1 MRERSAGFTLL
12 EMIIA
17 MLIISA
23 IVLMVYTSYSTV
35 VQTWKRNHARAAEFR
50 LEKVGDRLLREDW
63 KNIVPYTFGTERG
76 AYSFMYGASD
86 RVAYATTHRLGA
98 HRRFG
103 GGIYF
108 SLLLLR
114 QSDDGLDLYC
124 YKTDAPEPD
133 LMLLVRLYQSGDN
146 DPRIRMLEEMFT
158 EQALWLKTVDEAVFS
173 FDTES
178 ASETDSVVDTED
190 VDDDLQ
196 VLPLD
201 KWQALEAPR
210 RIRLSLRLGTG
221 YSWLESELPV
231 ADAVN
236 ASDDEPLSAEDV
248 PNPDDLELFP

>member
-124 YKTDAPEPD
+124 YKTDVPEPD

-173 FDTES
+173 FDTKS
-178 ASETDSVVDTED
+178 ASETDSVADTED

-201 KWQALEAPR
+201 KWQALKAPV
-210 RIRLSLRLGTG
+210 RIRLSLRKGSDLG
-221 YSWLESELPV
+221 WLESELSM
-231 ADAVN
+231 AAAN
-236 ASDDEPLSAEDV
+236 ASRVEGSATGFEPDSDAPDEMQ
-248 PNPDDLELFP
+248 